1 VDRRRLAIV
10 PAGQDG
16 LRAVG
21 RQLNSAP
28 VRLAVRWALTDPQR
42 TMRVVMDTSG
52 FYGQLL
58 PRRVVRPRAAGLATL
73 PLGNR

>member
-1 VDRRRLAIV
+1 
-10 PAGQDG
+10 
-16 LRAVG
+16 
-21 RQLNSAP
+21 
-28 VRLAVRWALTDPQR
+28 LAVRWALTGPQR